1 MDLAPAADTTPTLGG
16 DAFDPFSFFSNSV
29 GLPAFIAALL
39 YPQVK
44 EISKRFPR
52 LWKLLSAAVVVQ
64 LTYRYTQAKLRSLVA
79 YLVKL
84 CASSIKIQYGDE
96 LMGCFQRWLD
106 KQKPSVTYRE
116 LITAR
121 SLQSKHSWRPWD
133 TQEDLTTT
141 PEGVDATNI
150 LLRRNYNVRMFRH
163 NGRFFWLTQT
173 MSVENNPETG
183 AVTRKSLMI
192 WTLGNSVAPIA
203 AILDEAVKEHSNDG
217 EKAATTLFTPFPNH
231 SNYAWDENSTGIWRK
246 HAVKPCR
253 PLDTVYLAGTQRDL
267 IEHDVARFLHTDTA
281 ARYRSR
287 GIPHRRG
294 YLFYGP
300 PGNGKS
306 SLAMALAG
314 HFGLN
319 VYSLSLRDAQ
329 MNDTFL
335 SQLFNALPSSK
346 VLVLLEDIDSA
357 GLKREEEFEDDD
369 SSIYDLPA
377 NNVSDGLI
385 TLPIWTGSSS
395 SGQYINTGL
404 LPDGTIPRR
413 HRIPPPRIT
422 NVTLSGV
429 LNALDGIAAPEGHIV
444 VMTTNAPDSLDK
456 ALTRP
461 GRIDTKIEFKNAS
474 PKQLYDI
481 FHRMYR
487 DEHANLDTTG
497 GVLVLPE
504 QSTSTNSTI
513 STTSA
518 EKATLASSADTH
530 EKLASVT
537 LAVTDASSTKLEESS
552 SNSSTSSLSG
562 TSNGDSFPA
571 SAKISGGGDD
581 STDSSSTPSTHGT
594 EDENDGSP
602 KTTGPEA
609 PPTLSSPSGASPSPK
624 LSFHYTPLEPEILD
638 QLATQFS
645 QRIPAQEHSLASVQ
659 NYLLG
664 QVDQPHK
671 AVREAAAWAAE
682 ERKEKEEYEKRKAE
696 KKLKRELEHEK
707 RMKALKGNMDVSGGG
722 GDVSSH
728 ILTAEAQQSQ
738 QQQELL
744 RENIRAQAAFAEEVI
759 LD

>member
-1 MDLAPAADTTPTLGG
+1 MDLAPAPDTTPSLGG

-64 LTYRYTQAKLRSLVA
+64 LTYRYTQAKLKSLVA

-106 KQKPSVTYRE
+106 KQKPSMTHRE

-163 NGRFFWLTQT
+163 KGRFFWLTQT
-173 MSVENNPETG
+173 LNVENTPETG

-192 WTLGNSVAPIA
+192 WTLGNSVSPIA

-231 SNYAWDENSTGIWRK
+231 QNYAWDDNSTGIWRK

-253 PLDTVYLAGTQRDL
+253 PLDTVYLAGHQREL
-267 IEHDVARFLHTDTA
+267 IEHDVARFLHADTA

-329 MNDTFL
+329 MSDTFL

-377 NNVSDGLI
+377 NNYL
-385 TLPIWTGSSS
+385 
-395 SGQYINTGL
+395 NTGL
-404 LPDGTIPRR
+404 LPDGTFPRR

-487 DEHANLDTTG
+487 DEHATLDDASG
-497 GVLVLPE
+497 PLVAPG
-504 QSTSTNSTI
+504 QGTSVNSTASTTSTNKAMLATSTGMHEELATVTPAGTDEKSTI
-513 STTSA
+513 
-518 EKATLASSADTH
+518 
-530 EKLASVT
+530 
-537 LAVTDASSTKLEESS
+537 LEDGS
-552 SNSSTSSLSG
+552 SNSSTSLFNE
-562 TSNGDSFPA
+562 TSNEKSFPA
-571 SAKISGGGDD
+571 SAKISGAGDD
-581 STDSSSTPSTHGT
+581 STDSSPTPSTHGT
-594 EDENDGSP
+594 EDENDGSA
-602 KTTGPEA
+602 KATGLEA
-609 PPTLSSPSGASPSPK
+609 ASTPLPPSGASAAPK
-624 LSFHYTPLEPEILD
+624 LSFHYTPLEPQVLD
-638 QLATQFS
+638 KLATQFS

-664 QVDQPHK
+664 KVDQPHL

-707 RMKALKGNMDVSGGG
+707 RMKALKGNMDAGSGG
-722 GDVSSH
+722 GDVSNH
-728 ILTAEAQQSQ
+728 VLAAEAQQSL
-738 QQQELL
+738 QQQELI
-744 RENIRAQAAFAEEVI
+744 REQALAQAAFAEEVI